1 MALLVREIEWF
12 GELLLITG
20 VISLDLLVGTVRCDD
35 PDDLGAVQCFI
46 GGFALVPVCTLHSL
60 SEVASEKVHSWDLGT
75 FIEWQQQCFMDIFA
89 AFFKFVEED
98 NASLAFVGAEEI
110 VH

>member
-1 MALLVREIEWF
+1 MLRWRIYAGPGMYLANIVRRSKWK
-12 GELLLITG
+12 G
-20 VISLDLLVGTVRCDD
+20 
-35 PDDLGAVQCFI
+35 PQLGY
-46 GGFALVPVCTLHSL
+46 
-60 SEVASEKVHSWDLGT
+60 T